1 MNLNDMTTRISR
13 KHLIAVALIIAFGGV
28 AGGFILYGGHGAS
41 EREPH
46 AHTAEHGD
54 AEHHGAKADKAHAD
68 DAGHGDDEHHAEAAN
83 LGEHGG
89 VLLTDGITRAEIK
102 LDEST
107 GEPVMR
113 LWLLDNGKPIAPGA
127 VKAELTITRPTGD
140 VERMAFVV
148 DKDNLKSQKAIAEPH
163 VFDAVV
169 VVETGSQ
176 TRRFTLSREEGKVE
190 LSNEQIKAAGVEID
204 KAGSARIRSSLQLP
218 GEIRFNEDR
227 TAHVVPRVAGVVESV
242 SANLGQL
249 VKKGQVLAAVVSP
262 ALAEQRSE
270 LMAARKRLSF
280 AKTAYERERK
290 LWEEKI
296 SAEQDYLQ
304 AQQALREA
312 EIAVANVQQ
321 KLTAIGASVDAD
333 GGLNRYILRAPF
345 DGMVVEKHIAL
356 GEAVKEDGQVFTISD
371 LTTVWA
377 EISVPA
383 KDLARVRVG
392 EKVTIKASSF
402 DSTATGTVAY
412 VGALIGEQTRTARAR
427 VLLSNPQGSWRPGLF
442 VNVEVISSEAEVPVA
457 VLSEAIQS
465 MDGKSVVFVRVGDG
479 FVTQPV
485 QTGRSDGTR
494 TEILSGLKAGTPYA
508 AAGSFVLKA
517 EIGKGSAEHAH

>member
-1 MNLNDMTTRISR
+1 MNLRNMTTRISR
-13 KHLIAVALIIAFGGV
+13 KHLIAVALIIVVGGV
-28 AGGFILYGGHGAS
+28 AGGFILHSGQSSSDGQAHAEAEGHEDA
-41 EREPH
+41 EHH
-46 AHTAEHGD
+46 AAKTDKAHVDDAAHGD
-54 AEHHGAKADKAHAD
+54 AEHHAKAS
-68 DAGHGDDEHHAEAAN
+68 N
-83 LGEHGG
+83 LGAHGG
-89 VLLTDGITRAEIK
+89 TLLTDGTASAEIQ
-102 LDEST
+102 LDESG

-113 LWLLDNGKPIAPGA
+113 LWLLDKGKPIAPA
-127 VKAELTITRPTGD
+127 TVKAHLTLTRPTGE
-140 VERMAFVV
+140 VERMEFVV
-148 DKDNLKSQKAIAEPH
+148 DKDSLKTRGTIAEPH
-163 VFDAVV
+163 VFNAVV
-169 VVETGSQ
+169 VVETVSQ
-176 TRRFTLSREEGKVE
+176 TSHFILTREEGKVE
-190 LSNEQIKAAGVEID
+190 LSTEQIKAAGIEID
-204 KAGSARIRSSLQLP
+204 KAGPTRIRSSLQLP

-227 TAHVVPRVAGVVESV
+227 TAHVVPRVAGVVEAV
-242 SANLGQL
+242 SANLGQI
-249 VKKGQVLAAVVSP
+249 VKKGQVLAVLASP
-262 ALAEQRSE
+262 ALSEQRSE
-270 LMAARKRLSF
+270 LMAAQKRLSL
-280 AKTAYERERK
+280 AKTTYEREKK

-304 AQQALREA
+304 ARQVLREA
-312 EIAVANVQQ
+312 EIALANAQQ
-321 KLTAIGASVDAD
+321 KLTAIGASVDTD
-333 GGLNRYILRAPF
+333 SGLNRYLLRAPF

-371 LTTVWA
+371 LSTVWA

-442 VNVEVISSEAEVPVA
+442 VNVEVISNETEVPVT

-465 MDGKSVVFVRVGDG
+465 MDGKNVVFVRVGDG

-485 QTGRSDGTR
+485 QTGRSDGSR
-494 TEILSGLKAGTPYA
+494 TEIMSGLKTGMPYA

-517 EIGKGSAEHAH
+517 EIGKGSAEHEH

>member
-1 MNLNDMTTRISR
+1 MSLKNMTTRISR

-28 AGGFILYGGHGAS
+28 AGVFILHSGQGSS
-41 EREPH
+41 ESESH
-46 AHTAEHGD
+46 AHTEEHGD

-68 DAGHGDDEHHAEAAN
+68 DASHGDAEHHAQATSPGA
-83 LGEHGG
+83 HGG
-89 VLLTDGITRAEIK
+89 TLLTDGTTRAEIQ
-102 LDEST
+102 LDESA
-107 GEPVMR
+107 GEPIMR
-113 LWLLDNGKPIAPGA
+113 LWLLDNGKPVAPGA
-127 VKAELTITRPTGD
+127 VKAHLTLTRPTGE
-140 VERMAFVV
+140 VEQMEFAV
-148 DKDNLKSQKAIAEPH
+148 DKDSLKTRGTIAEPQ
-163 VFDAVV
+163 VFNAAVV
-169 VVETGSQ
+169 IETGSQ
-176 TRRFTLSREEGKVE
+176 TRRFTLNREEGKVE
-190 LSNEQIKAAGVEID
+190 LNNEQIKTAGIEI
-204 KAGSARIRSSLQLP
+204 GRSGPARIRSSLQLP

-242 SANLGQL
+242 SANLGQI
-249 VKKGQVLAAVVSP
+249 VKKGQVLAVLASP
-262 ALAEQRSE
+262 ALSEQRSE
-270 LMAARKRLSF
+270 LMAAQKRLSF
-280 AKTAYERERK
+280 ARTTYERERK

-304 AQQALREA
+304 ARQVLREA

-333 GGLNRYILRAPF
+333 GSLNRYVLRAPF
-345 DGMVVEKHIAL
+345 DGMIVEKHIAL

-371 LTTVWA
+371 LSTVWA

-392 EKVTIKASSF
+392 EKVTIRASSF

-427 VLLSNPQGSWRPGLF
+427 VLLSNPHGSWRPGLF
-442 VNVEVISSEAEVPVA
+442 VNVEVISNETEVPVA
-457 VLSEAIQS
+457 VLSEAIQN
-465 MDGKSVVFVRVGDG
+465 MDGKSVVFVRVDGG

-485 QTGRSDGTR
+485 QTGRSDKAH
-494 TEILSGLKAGTPYA
+494 TEVVSGIKAGASYA

>member
-1 MNLNDMTTRISR
+1 MNLKNMTTRISR

-28 AGGFILYGGHGAS
+28 AGGFILHGGQGAS
-41 EREPH
+41 ESESH
-46 AHTAEHGD
+46 AHTEEHGD
-54 AEHHGAKADKAHAD
+54 AEHHGAKADKAHAE
-68 DAGHGDDEHHAEAAN
+68 DASHGDTEHHAQTSGPGA
-83 LGEHGG
+83 HGG
-89 VLLTDGITRAEIK
+89 TLLTDGTTRAEIQ
-102 LDEST
+102 LDESA
-107 GEPVMR
+107 GEPIMR
-113 LWLLDNGKPIAPGA
+113 LWLLDNGKPVAPGA
-127 VKAELTITRPTGD
+127 VKAHLTLTRPTGE
-140 VERMAFVV
+140 VERMEFVV
-148 DKDNLKSQKAIAEPH
+148 DKDSLKTRGTIAEPH
-163 VFDAVV
+163 VFEAVV

-176 TRRFTLSREEGKVE
+176 TRRFMLNREEGKVE

-242 SANLGQL
+242 SANLGQI
-249 VKKGQVLAAVVSP
+249 VKKGQVLAVLASP
-262 ALAEQRSE
+262 ALSEQRSE
-270 LMAARKRLSF
+270 LMAAQKRLSF
-280 AKTAYERERK
+280 ARTTYERERK

-304 AQQALREA
+304 ARQVLREA
-312 EIAVANVQQ
+312 EIAAANVQQ
-321 KLTAIGASVDAD
+321 KLTAIGASVDSD
-333 GGLNRYILRAPF
+333 GGLNRYVLRAPF

-371 LTTVWA
+371 LSTVWA

-383 KDLARVRVG
+383 KDLARVRIG

-442 VNVEVISSEAEVPVA
+442 VNVEVISSETEVPVA
-457 VLSEAIQS
+457 VLSEAIQN
-465 MDGKSVVFVRVGDG
+465 MDGKSVVFVRVDGG

-485 QTGRSDGTR
+485 QTGRSDEAH
-494 TEILSGLKAGTPYA
+494 TEVVSGIKAGASYA

>member
-1 MNLNDMTTRISR
+1 MNLKNMTTRISR

-28 AGGFILYGGHGAS
+28 AGGFILHGGQGAS
-41 EREPH
+41 ESESH
-46 AHTAEHGD
+46 AHTEEHGD
-54 AEHHGAKADKAHAD
+54 AEHHGAKADKAHAE
-68 DAGHGDDEHHAEAAN
+68 DASHGDTEHHAQTSGPGA
-83 LGEHGG
+83 HGG
-89 VLLTDGITRAEIK
+89 TLLTDGTTRAEIQ
-102 LDEST
+102 LDESA
-107 GEPVMR
+107 GEPIMR
-113 LWLLDNGKPIAPGA
+113 LWLLDNGKPVAPGA
-127 VKAELTITRPTGD
+127 VKAHLTLTRPTGE
-140 VERMAFVV
+140 VERMEFVV
-148 DKDNLKSQKAIAEPH
+148 DKDSLKTRGTIAEPH
-163 VFDAVV
+163 VFEAVV

-176 TRRFTLSREEGKVE
+176 TRRFMLNREEGKVE

-204 KAGSARIRSSLQLP
+204 KAGSARIQSSLQLP

-242 SANLGQL
+242 SANLGQI
-249 VKKGQVLAAVVSP
+249 VKKGQVLAVLASP
-262 ALAEQRSE
+262 ALSEQRSE
-270 LMAARKRLSF
+270 LMAAQKRLSF
-280 AKTAYERERK
+280 ARTTYERERK

-304 AQQALREA
+304 ARQVLREA

-333 GGLNRYILRAPF
+333 GGLNRYVLRAPF

-356 GEAVKEDGQVFTISD
+356 GEA
-371 LTTVWA
+371 
-377 EISVPA
+377 
-383 KDLARVRVG
+383 VRVG

-442 VNVEVISSEAEVPVA
+442 VNVEVISSETEVPVA
-457 VLSEAIQS
+457 VLSEAIQN
-465 MDGKSVVFVRVGDG
+465 MDGKSVVFVRVDGG

-485 QTGRSDGTR
+485 QTGRSDEAH
-494 TEILSGLKAGTPYA
+494 TEVVSGIKAGASYA